1 MNAVRIVVSLLAHDD
16 TRGLYQRALRL
27 AKLHDRS
34 SSLDVSRDEA
44 ANALAM
50 MFECDL
56 AGLLN
61 VLARPE
67 LAGLAVRVPHP
78 TVAVRGVGATATASV
93 AELRAALWQWG
104 AIIEAGSA
112 AWIGTALQPMPHVL
126 AGHLVHHRPARGAY
140 CANAVW
146 PRQVPPPAGAH
157 PPLVEPATVEQL
169 LDAANA
175 VVGVRLGQRG
185 VDKGAWGQRAARLLG
200 VIERGDDEP
209 DWRGDVEIKTVP
221 VQRDGQ
227 GWWRIAEDPAICMAA
242 GRPMAKLARVLWLV
256 RTSLEDADATILS
269 WYFLECDRFIAGLA
283 ARDLHQR
290 PKGPR
295 GTSARGWYLHKRFFA
310 DAGLLATLNGSG
322 VRMTP

>member
-1 MNAVRIVVSLLAHDD
+1 MNAARIVVALLARDD
-16 TRGLYQRALRL
+16 TRGLLRRALRL
-27 AKLHDRS
+27 AKLEHTRS
-34 SSLDVSRDEA
+34 LVDISRREA
-44 ANALAM
+44 ADALAT
-50 MFECDL
+50 MFESDFV
-56 AGLLN
+56 ALLN
-61 VLARPE
+61 LLARLE
-67 LAGLAVRVPHP
+67 LAGLAVRVPLP
-78 TVAVRGVGATATASV
+78 TPAIRALPATASV

-104 AIIEAGSA
+104 AIIEAGSE
-112 AWIGTALQPMPHVL
+112 AWIGTALQPMPHLL
-126 AGHLVHHRPARGAY
+126 AGYLVQHRPALGAY
-140 CANAVW
+140 GANALW
-146 PRQVPPPAGAH
+146 PRPVPPPRDAQ
-157 PPLVEPATVEQL
+157 PPLAEPATVEQL
-169 LDAANA
+169 LDAADA
-175 VVGVRLGQRG
+175 LVGVRLGPRG

-200 VIERGDDEP
+200 VIDRGDDEP

-256 RTSLEDADATILS
+256 RASLADADATILS
-269 WYFLECDRFIAGLA
+269 WYFLECDSFIAGLA

-322 VRMTP
+322 VRMAT

>member
-1 MNAVRIVVSLLAHDD
+1 MNAARIVVALLASND
-16 TRGLYQRALRL
+16 TRGLYRRALRV
-27 AKLHDRS
+27 AKINDNRAASELTRT
-34 SSLDVSRDEA
+34 EA
-44 ANALAM
+44 ANALAS
-50 MFECDL
+50 MFESDF

-61 VLARPE
+61 LLARPE
-67 LAGLAVRVPHP
+67 LALLAVRVPHRSAALQGLP
-78 TVAVRGVGATATASV
+78 ATAPV

-104 AIIEAGSA
+104 AIIEAGSEV
-112 AWIGTALQPMPHVL
+112 WIGTAVQPMPHML
-126 AGHLVHHRPARGAY
+126 AGYLVHHRPARGGY
-140 CANAVW
+140 CASAHF
-146 PRQVPPPAGAH
+146 PRPLPPTRTAQ
-157 PPLVEPATVEQL
+157 PPVVEPATVEQL
-169 LDAANA
+169 LEAADAL
-175 VVGVRLGQRG
+175 VGVRLGPRG
-185 VDKGAWGQRAARLLG
+185 TDKGAWGQRAARLLG
-200 VIERGDDEP
+200 VIDRGDDEP

-256 RTSLEDADATILS
+256 RASLEDADATILS

-322 VRMTP
+322 VRIAP

>member
-1 MNAVRIVVSLLAHDD
+1 MNAVRVAVALLARDD
-16 TRGLYQRALRL
+16 TRALYRRALRL
-27 AKLHDRS
+27 AKKTIAGA
-34 SSLDVSRDEA
+34 SLDVTRSDA
-44 ANALAM
+44 ADALAM
-50 MFECDL
+50 MFESDF

-61 VLARPE
+61 VLARLE
-67 LAGLAVRVPHP
+67 LASLAARVPRP
-78 TVAVRGVGATATASV
+78 TVALRAITATASV

-104 AIIEAGSA
+104 AVLEAGSE
-112 AWIGTALQPMPHVL
+112 AWIGTAVQPMPHVL
-126 AGHLVHHRPARGAY
+126 AGHLVHHRAALGAY
-140 CANAVW
+140 CSSAQF
-146 PRQVPPPAGAH
+146 PRPLPPPRFAYLPA
-157 PPLVEPATVEQL
+157 VEPATVEQL
-169 LDAANA
+169 LEAADAL
-175 VVGVRLGQRG
+175 VGVRLGQRG

-200 VIERGDDEP
+200 VIDRGDDEP

-256 RTSLEDADATILS
+256 RASLEDADATILS
-269 WYFLECDRFIAGLA
+269 WYFLECDGFIAGLA

-322 VRMTP
+322 VRMAP